1 MCVFL
6 LALRRSWRK
15 SVFCFRQT
23 PEVVK
28 ARETWENCK
37 KDYETSYGKMQ
48 VKIYIFL
55 SGFSAGFDHTL
66 CYSRKD
72 FFTKLYFLNHF
83 LQKAIL
89 NQKSIGN
96 QIPLYPPVRR
106 ETSGTLVI

>member
-1 MCVFL
+1 MGKL
-6 LALRRSWRK
+6 QERLRN
-15 SVFCFRQT
+15 
-23 PEVVK
+23 VK
-28 ARETWENCK
+28 WKNAGEN
-37 KDYETSYGKMQ
+37 
-48 VKIYIFL
+48 IFFL
-55 SGFSAGFDHTL
+55 SGFSAVFDHTL